1 MGREIVGRAALGQK
15 RKCSVR
21 LELDLFERFL
31 PTPERAAGEIVKGRA
46 DRAGLQPIVMCLA
59 CNGWINRPDGAN
71 RLRKHLHTL
80 R

>member
-1 MGREIVGRAALGQK
+1 
-15 RKCSVR
+15 
-21 LELDLFERFL
+21 
-31 PTPERAAGEIVKGRA
+31 
-46 DRAGLQPIVMCLA
+46 LQPIVMCLA